1 MSEETDIFLN
11 DTWSLYF
18 HDPDNSNWGIESYI
32 LISTISSVHDWLK
45 IFEHF
50 KDEWHKGMFF
60 LMREHIQPIWEDKH
74 NSNGGC
80 ISFKIWK
87 NELKDSWFELSSKIL
102 GETLLNKEYINNW
115 ENICGVSISP
125 KRKFCIA
132 RIWLS
137 NDTNI
142 YHENYNFNFP
152 LYTSTL
158 YKYGTLQLARKAT
171 LGFPRNARRRP
182 RYRHQLVLVCD
193 AQVREHELTR

>member
-45 IFEHF
+45 VFEHF

-102 GETLLNKEYINNW
+102 GEMLLNKEYINNW

-142 YHENYNFNFP
+142 YQENYNFNFP

-158 YKYGTLQLARKAT
+158 YKSHIDNKDYEEKT
-171 LGFPRNARRRP
+171 
-182 RYRHQLVLVCD
+182 
-193 AQVREHELTR
+193 E